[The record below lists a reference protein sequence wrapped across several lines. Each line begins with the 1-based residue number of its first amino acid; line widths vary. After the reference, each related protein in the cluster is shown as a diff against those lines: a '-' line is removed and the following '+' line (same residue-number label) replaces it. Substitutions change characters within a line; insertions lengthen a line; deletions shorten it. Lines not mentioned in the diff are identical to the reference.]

1 MEKNKFKLTAEN
13 LYLVKR
19 YLYNPDWIIDDGEY
33 EYYHLREVDFQK
45 GYFVGEKYSGKITEK
60 LPLDNIYLVGSD
72 QVLLQYKLLLEKIP
86 KELREELI
94 KVVEYL
100 EQYAAVRGYNGC
112 V

>member
-1 MEKNKFKLTAEN
+1 MEKNKIKLTAEN
-13 LYLVKR
+13 LYLVKK
-19 YLYNPDWIIDDGEY
+19 YLYRPEWIVDDGQYKYY
-33 EYYHLREVDFQK
+33 ELEEVDFQK
-45 GYFVGEKYSGKITEK
+45 GYFIGKHYDEVTEK
-60 LPLDNIYLVGSD
+60 LSLDNIYLVGSD

-94 KVVEYL
+94 EVVEYL